1 MVGFSLLL
9 AAVLMEVVRA
19 QVDEM
24 GSLPQGAVPIT
35 PELKCVSGFC
45 LPRGYKKLE
54 TPITEGKYRQG
65 LSKLPKSGGRGK
77 STFYLN
83 LAKKWGT
90 PGLHP

>member
-54 TPITEGKYRQG
+54 TPITEGKYRKCTQIAQRVG
-65 LSKLPKSGGRGK
+65 LVFSVALL
-77 STFYLN
+77 F
-83 LAKKWGT
+83 
-90 PGLHP
+90 H

>member
-54 TPITEGKYRQG
+54 TPITEGKYRKCTQIAHRVG
-65 LSKLPKSGGRGK
+65 LMFSVALLFQYCRIS
-77 STFYLN
+77 
-83 LAKKWGT
+83 
-90 PGLHP
+90 

>member
-19 QVDEM
+19 QVDDLGAGLPP
-24 GSLPQGAVPIT
+24 GSVPIT

-54 TPITEGKYRQG
+54 TPITEGKYR
-65 LSKLPKSGGRGK
+65 KR
-77 STFYLN
+77 
-83 LAKKWGT
+83 
-90 PGLHP
+90 

>member
-54 TPITEGKYRQG
+54 TPITEGKYR
-65 LSKLPKSGGRGK
+65 K
-77 STFYLN
+77 
-83 LAKKWGT
+83 GT
-90 PGLHP
+90 TSHISIPLLLLVSNHNW

>member
-24 GSLPQGAVPIT
+24 PLPQGAVPIT

-54 TPITEGKYRQG
+54 TPITEGNYVVV
-65 LSKLPKSGGRGK
+65 
-77 STFYLN
+77 
-83 LAKKWGT
+83 
-90 PGLHP
+90 

>member
-9 AAVLMEVVRA
+9 AAVLMEQVVRA

-24 GSLPQGAVPIT
+24 PLPQGAVPIT

-54 TPITEGKYRQG
+54 TPITEGKYRKCTQIAHRVG
-65 LSKLPKSGGRGK
+65 LMFSVALL
-77 STFYLN
+77 FQ
-83 LAKKWGT
+83 
-90 PGLHP
+90 

>member
-9 AAVLMEVVRA
+9 AIMEVVRA

-24 GSLPQGAVPIT
+24 PLPLGRAVPIT

-54 TPITEGKYRQG
+54 TPITEGKYR
-65 LSKLPKSGGRGK
+65 KS
-77 STFYLN
+77 STSFTERLMFSVVCYSVMLN
-83 LAKKWGT
+83 EVQYQFSQ
-90 PGLHP
+90 